1 MDAIVKDDKV
11 KKEEI
16 AAEIKEQ
23 AELEAQ
29 EEMLAQF
36 RLSPAYGF
44 IIASID
50 EKIKSV
56 TDTRILAANFGKIK
70 NEVMGDIGILGVA
83 SLMAA
88 APLEELKDELN
99 G

>member
-1 MDAIVKDDKV
+1 MEAIIKDDKV

-16 AAEIKEQ
+16 AAEVKEQ

-56 TDTRILAANFGKIK
+56 TDTRILAKNFGGIK
-70 NEVMGDIGILGVA
+70 SQVLGDIGVLGVA

-88 APLEELKDELN
+88 SPLEELRDELT